1 MTSNAQVRANQQNA
15 QKSTGPK
22 SLDGKQKVGG
32 NRITHGILSTKLLLV
47 GEDGQDY
54 QALLGDLQVQLRPV
68 GVLELS
74 LVEKIAVTLWRQR
87 RLVGAETASI
97 ELELTS
103 RRVANE
109 VTVAMGLSGY
119 GGEKIEPSDL
129 QPLAQNQLD
138 QLRWCKSLVEQHG
151 QASAVTLDNLRE
163 AAPLIYA
170 QLTKDAK
177 GDSEAISE
185 YLAQSSLED
194 YIRELVYWC
203 RNEVRNLETMEA
215 RQSVVSVL
223 SKHAADKLVVPWQRL
238 DVLNKYQTTLDN
250 QLYKAIK
257 ALRVEQSWRLDN
269 ADAIDTTTPLVI
281 GFE

>member
-1 MTSNAQVRANQQNA
+1 M
-15 QKSTGPK
+15 
-22 SLDGKQKVGG
+22 
-32 NRITHGILSTKLLLV
+32 
-47 GEDGQDY
+47 
-54 QALLGDLQVQLRPV
+54 
-68 GVLELS
+68 
-74 LVEKIAVTLWRQR
+74 
-87 RLVGAETASI
+87 
-97 ELELTS
+97 
-103 RRVANE
+103 
-109 VTVAMGLSGY
+109 
-119 GGEKIEPSDL
+119 
-129 QPLAQNQLD
+129 
-138 QLRWCKSLVEQHG
+138 
-151 QASAVTLDNLRE
+151 TLDNLRE
-163 AAPLIYA
+163 ATPLIYA

-177 GDSEAISE
+177 GDAEAISE

-194 YIRELVYWC
+194 YIRELVCWC

>member
-1 MTSNAQVRANQQNA
+1 MTPHASVRTTITCPAHLPFSLAQSSPPPARKSCRAA
-15 QKSTGPK
+15 PAHD
-22 SLDGKQKVGG
+22 L
-32 NRITHGILSTKLLLV
+32 
-47 GEDGQDY
+47 
-54 QALLGDLQVQLRPV
+54 DLQVQLRPV

-177 GDSEAISE
+177 GDSEAIS
-185 YLAQSSLED
+185 
-194 YIRELVYWC
+194 
-203 RNEVRNLETMEA
+203 
-215 RQSVVSVL
+215 
-223 SKHAADKLVVPWQRL
+223 
-238 DVLNKYQTTLDN
+238 
-250 QLYKAIK
+250 
-257 ALRVEQSWRLDN
+257 
-269 ADAIDTTTPLVI
+269 
-281 GFE
+281 

>member
-22 SLDGKQKVGG
+22 SLDGKQKVGS
-32 NRITHGILSTKLLLV
+32 NRITHGILSTKLLLA
-47 GEDGQDY
+47 GEDGKDF

-74 LVEKIAVTLWRQR
+74 LVEKIAVALWRQR
-87 RLVGAETASI
+87 RLVGAETAAI
-97 ELELTS
+97 ELELTPT
-103 RRVANE
+103 RVANE
-109 VTVAMGLSGY
+109 VSAAMGLSGY
-119 GGEKIEPSDL
+119 GAEKIGPSDL
-129 QPLAQNQLD
+129 QPLTPNQLD
-138 QLRWCKSLVEQHG
+138 QLRWCKSLIEQHD

-177 GDSEAISE
+177 GDAEAISE

-215 RQSVVSVL
+215 RQAVVSVL
-223 SKHAADKLVVPWQRL
+223 SKHAADKFTVPWQKL
-238 DVLNKYQTTLDN
+238 DVLTKYQTTLDN